1 MSYKTIVVH
10 LDCGARR
17 TERLDLA
24 LEIAEEFDSHL
35 VGLFALDVIP
45 TPPVP
50 EALPVILET
59 ERKRRDACIAQGEQE
74 FQVRTARRVG
84 KVEWRWSEGD
94 AVGSV
99 CFAARHADL
108 VIIGQTDPDTYSAD
122 AVPPGFAADVVLSA
136 GKPVL
141 VVPFAGHFSAIGKRA
156 FVAWNEAREA
166 ARAVTDALPVLKR
179 AKAVDVVT
187 FERPRKGPDLT
198 DPLAAAR
205 GETLRYL
212 GRHGVN
218 AKFST
223 HVSEDLDVG
232 ELILSRAADEAADSI
247 VMGAY
252 GHSRLRETILG
263 GATRSVLKSMTVPV
277 LMSH

>member
-17 TERLDLA
+17 SERLDLG
-24 LEIAEEFDSHL
+24 LEIAEQFDSHL
-35 VGLFALDVIP
+35 VGLFALDAIVAP
-45 TPPVP
+45 AVP
-50 EALPVILET
+50 EAAPVILDT

-74 FQVRTARRVG
+74 FLVRTARRKG

-94 AVGSV
+94 ALGSV

-108 VIIGQTDPDTYSAD
+108 VIIGQTDPDTRLAD
-122 AVPPGFAADVVLSA
+122 AVPWGFDADVVLSA

-141 VVPFAGHFSAIGKRA
+141 VVPYAGHFSAIGRRP

-166 ARAVTDALPVLKR
+166 ARAVSDALPVLKQ
-179 AKAVDVVT
+179 AKAVKVET
-187 FERPRKGPDLT
+187 FEKPRKGPD
-198 DPLAAAR
+198 PLEMAR

-212 GRHGVN
+212 DRHGVN
-218 AKFST
+218 AKFSI

-252 GHSRLRETILG
+252 GHSRLRETVLG

>member
-17 TERLDLA
+17 SERLDLG
-24 LEIAEEFDSHL
+24 LEIAEQFDSHL
-35 VGLFALDVIP
+35 VGLFALDAIVAP
-45 TPPVP
+45 AVP
-50 EALPVILET
+50 EAAPVILDT

-74 FQVRTARRVG
+74 FLVRTARRKG

-94 AVGSV
+94 ALGSV

-108 VIIGQTDPDTYSAD
+108 VIIGQTDPDTRLAD
-122 AVPPGFAADVVLSA
+122 AVPWGFDAE
-136 GKPVL
+136 
-141 VVPFAGHFSAIGKRA
+141 VVPYAGHFSGIGRRP

-166 ARAVTDALPVLKR
+166 ARAVSDALPVLKQ
-179 AKAVDVVT
+179 AKAVKVET
-187 FERPRKGPDLT
+187 FEKPRKGPD
-198 DPLAAAR
+198 PLEIAR

-212 GRHGVN
+212 DRHGVN
-218 AKFST
+218 AKFSI
-223 HVSEDLDVG
+223 HVSEDLEAG

-252 GHSRLRETILG
+252 GHSRLRETVLG